1 VVLLTFDQ
9 SDLAEAWKA
18 AGWQALVL
26 DDGAA
31 TAGGVTWINAICDA
45 LGIVGT
51 QNSNNGD
58 TE

>member
-1 VVLLTFDQ
+1 LLTFDQ
-9 SDLAEAWKA
+9 SDLAESWKA
-18 AGWQALVL
+18 AGWKALVL

-31 TAGGVTWINAICDA
+31 TVGGVTWTNAVCDA